1 MKIEIF
7 GTGCAKCK
15 LLEKRLREVIEEM
28 KREDIEIVKVE
39 NIEEII
45 ARGIMATPAIAIDG
59 EIKISGRVASK
70 EEIKEMIGR

>member
-1 MKIEIF
+1 M
-7 GTGCAKCK
+7 
-15 LLEKRLREVIEEM
+15 
-28 KREDIEIVKVE
+28 
-39 NIEEII
+39 EEII